1 MSMRAAKYSRIKHPG
16 EMDVTAISSLPGDAL
31 YGINARS
38 RMADRLEGSES
49 GSLAHRAP
57 PLTLLETAATRRLF
71 VVETLAPDV
80 VVAVALLVADAANT
94 AST

>member
-16 EMDVTAISSLPGDAL
+16 KMDVTAISSLPRDAL

-49 GSLAHRAP
+49 GHFAHRAP
-57 PLTLLETAATRRLF
+57 PATVPESAATRRLF
-71 VVETLAPDV
+71 VVEAFAPDL
-80 VVAVALLVADAANT
+80 VVAVAFLVADAANT